1 MVVALRQILEGKK
14 SLHAKPMLFD
24 LTSVWSLSIGT
35 EVELSCSLD
44 QWTSAKAAALH
55 NTLLGSGSQ

>member
-35 EVELSCSLD
+35 EVEFEL
-44 QWTSAKAAALH
+44 
-55 NTLLGSGSQ
+55 